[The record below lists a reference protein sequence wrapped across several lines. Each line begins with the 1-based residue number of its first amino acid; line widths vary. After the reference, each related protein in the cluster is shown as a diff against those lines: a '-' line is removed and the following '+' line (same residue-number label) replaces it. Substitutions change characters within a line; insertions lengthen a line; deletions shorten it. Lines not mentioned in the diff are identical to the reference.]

1 MWKSFFIGLLSVFSN
16 PVASFNQEGI
26 KNLKED
32 LFSNYNHDVLPKPEE
47 GALDLKLG
55 MALRSFNKVDQV
67 EGTVEANIWLR
78 HFWKDERLVWNP
90 SDYDGVTEISCNSNN
105 EYDRP
110 VWTPD
115 VYLYNTAEMPLSNL
129 DVSNAIVYHTGDVI
143 WSRPGM
149 VTSTCIFD
157 LSDFPYDIQDCY
169 FKFGSWSYHGFIMNL
184 TIHSSEVDISN
195 YKLNEEWNLE
205 NVFSER
211 DVKIYGCCPEPYPS
225 VLFHF
230 ILERKS
236 GYYDLNIIIPTF
248 ATATLMIISMI
259 IPWDSGER
267 ISFATTVMLSLIVF
281 LLILSDS
288 LPNTDQSPRLSEM
301 LIGLMFFSLI
311 VVFFTVMITAMRNVD
326 KNSIGFRKIMIFLK
340 ERGLIKGCSNIER
353 ERRDS
358 YNQAVNPEETL
369 KEDCEILAN
378 KLEYYMTYVFL
389 FSFIIYSLVMLS

>member
-1 MWKSFFIGLLSVFSN
+1 MWKSFFVGLLSVFSN
-16 PVASFNQEGI
+16 PVSSFSQEGI

-32 LFSNYNHDVLPKPEE
+32 LFSNYNHDVLPKPEV

-55 MALRSFNKVDQV
+55 MALRSFNKIDQI

-78 HFWKDERLVWNP
+78 HFWRDERLVWNP
-90 SDYDGVTEISCNSNN
+90 DDYDGVTEISCNTNK
-105 EYDRP
+105 EFDRP

-115 VYLYNTAEMPLSNL
+115 IYLYNTAEMPLSNL
-129 DVSNAIVYHTGDVI
+129 DTSNAIVYHTGDVI

-149 VTSTCIFD
+149 ITSSCIFD

-169 FKFGSWSYHGFIMNL
+169 FKFGSWSYHGFLMNL
-184 TIHSSEVDISN
+184 TIHPSEVDISN

-205 NVFSER
+205 EVFSKR

-326 KNSIGFRKIMIFLK
+326 KNSIGFKKIMIFLRK
-340 ERGLIKGCSNIER
+340 IGIIKGCSNIER

-358 YNQAVNPEETL
+358 YNQAVNPEESFR
-369 KEDCEILAN
+369 EDCEILAN